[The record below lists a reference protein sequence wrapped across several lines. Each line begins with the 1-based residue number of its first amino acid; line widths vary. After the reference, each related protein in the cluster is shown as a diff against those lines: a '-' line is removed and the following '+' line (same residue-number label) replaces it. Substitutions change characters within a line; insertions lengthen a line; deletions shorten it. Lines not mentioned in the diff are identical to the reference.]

1 MVVSLEMIRMAN
13 ICYNNY
19 MFFTK
24 IKRIIISGYRNFTR
38 SGFTS
43 ISSIFIMTI
52 TLFFITSLIFVQAA
66 LNSSLSDIKEKVDVT
81 VYFVSGTDEASIM
94 NVESTLKN
102 LSEVKDITY
111 TSQDQALTDFKEK
124 HSNDY
129 LTLQALDE
137 LDQNPLGASLNI
149 KAKDPSQYESIANY
163 FKSEGT
169 LSSDDLNIIDK
180 IDYNQNKVVIDRL
193 TAIISGA
200 QKLGFVVSLILILI
214 SILITFNTIRLII
227 YMSREEINVMKLVGA
242 GSRYI
247 RGPFIVSGILV
258 GIISSVLTILLF
270 IPISIWL
277 GNQMTD
283 FIGINLYTYYKANF
297 LQLFIIMLGSG
308 ITIGVISSTF
318 AIHKYLKK

>member
-1 MVVSLEMIRMAN
+1 
-13 ICYNNY
+13 

-81 VYFVSGTDEASIM
+81 VYFVTGTDEASIM

-102 LSEVKDITY
+102 LPEVKDITY

-163 FKSEGT
+163 FKGEGT

-180 IDYNQNKVVIDRL
+180 VDYSQNKVVIDRL

-200 QKLGFVVSLILILI
+200 QKLGFAVSLILILI

-247 RGPFIVSGILV
+247 RGAFIVSGVLV